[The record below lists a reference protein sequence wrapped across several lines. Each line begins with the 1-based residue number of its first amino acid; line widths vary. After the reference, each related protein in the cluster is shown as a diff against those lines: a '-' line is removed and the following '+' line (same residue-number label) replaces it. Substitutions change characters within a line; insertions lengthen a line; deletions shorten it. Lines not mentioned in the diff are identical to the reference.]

1 VINMAAAAAASSLW
15 SQAQTQTKG
24 VAAKPKALLVGNT
37 RYRPTNR
44 SILTAHKNVRNL
56 EDVLFDMGYEPKS
69 VFDASKLAILSA
81 LDEVLAQTP
90 TDKPFFMYFCGHG
103 INSFAKGEYRNYWL
117 ASGLQV
123 TAPVSAATDPLAKRQ
138 HFERLAQD
146 SPSLEDDIFPRFAGR
161 ADAHNFIMIDAC
173 REVASAVNDIDSTMV
188 QTRPPNGCLIGYATS
203 PGRFALT
210 PDDPDRNSYFAESLI
225 EQLKAVRARATD
237 EGDMTQ
243 ILQRVRIQVRE
254 RVNAIAKEE
263 NALEYLL
270 GLTGQKTGYIQEPT
284 FASSISNRAVLRP
297 NAALLA
303 AVRPTAPSP
312 LTPSLPLPSTT
323 TPAPTTPPTE
333 LLQATDGAD
342 ALRWA
347 QIEAMTDPE
356 TADAALQAFITQY
369 PKSPFRDNAVARL
382 EDVRKVRDAI
392 RKTRI
397 FRTPLRLPE
406 GSPLQRDYNSALQG
420 DKFAAQRIAEAIIR
434 NPALGDAAAAL
445 RWLQF
450 AGEMGNGIA
459 AYVAFQRF
467 NAQNLLQEATYH
479 LALAQTN
486 GFRPPRDFDAKK

>member
-1 VINMAAAAAASSLW
+1 MHVAAVAAAWSL
-15 SQAQTQTKG
+15 SLQAQSQTKG
-24 VAAKPKALLVGNT
+24 VVTKPRALLVGNT

-69 VFDASKLAILSA
+69 VFDASKSTILSA

-90 TDKPFFMYFCGHG
+90 ADKPFFMYFCGHG

-123 TAPVSAATDPLAKRQ
+123 TVPPAAATDPLLKRQ
-138 HFERLAQD
+138 HFERLAQE
-146 SPSLEDDIFPRFAGR
+146 SPSLEDDIFPRFVAR
-161 ADAHNFIMIDAC
+161 AKGQSFIMVDAC

-188 QTRPPNGCLIGYATS
+188 QTRPPDGCLIGYATS

-225 EQLKAVRARATD
+225 DQLKAVRARASD

-263 NALEYLL
+263 NALDYLL
-270 GLTGQKTGYIQEPT
+270 GLTGQKVGYIQEPT

-303 AVRPTAPSP
+303 AVRPT
-312 LTPSLPLPSTT
+312 
-323 TPAPTTPPTE
+323 TPAPTALGLGLPPSATPPIAPTPSE
-333 LLQATDGAD
+333 SLQALDGTDS
-342 ALRWA
+342 LRWT
-347 QIEAMTDPE
+347 QIESMIDPE

-369 PKSPFRDNAVARL
+369 PKSRFRDNAVARL

-392 RKTRI
+392 RKTRL
-397 FRTPLRLPE
+397 FRTPLKLLE
-406 GSPLQRDYNSALQG
+406 DSPLKRDYNSALQG
-420 DKFAAQRIAEAIIR
+420 DKFAALRVAEAITKDSS
-434 NPALGDAAAAL
+434 LGDVAASL

-450 AGEMGNGIA
+450 AGELGNGIA
-459 AYVAFQRF
+459 AYAAFQRF
-467 NAQNLLQEATYH
+467 NTQNLLQEATYH
-479 LALAQTN
+479 LALAQSN
-486 GFRPPRDFDAKK
+486 GFRPPRDFDSKK